1 MEDALWHKFNQHS
14 DLKAEL
20 LSTGHAELIEV
31 SKYVIG
37 RIRIMVNTTAQASD
51 KDAFWGWG
59 ADQRGRNELGKALER
74 LRARLR
80 DT

>member
-20 LSTGHAELIEV
+20 LSTGNAELIEV
-31 SKYVIG
+31 SKCDW
-37 RIRIMVNTTAQASD
+37 RIRIIVNTTAQASD

-80 DT
+80 DA

>member
-1 MEDALWHKFNQHS
+1 
-14 DLKAEL
+14 
-20 LSTGHAELIEV
+20 
-31 SKYVIG
+31 VISPVLF
-37 RIRIMVNTTAQASD
+37 RMVVTMSAQASD

-80 DT
+80 DA